1 MQVRCKC
8 HGMSGSCE
16 LKTCWK
22 SAPEFRLVG
31 NTLKERFRKAILV
44 DQSNLG
50 NGLPLLVE
58 QKGFER
64 SRRSRYRKPKGRRR
78 RRKRVKNGDAEG
90 GSGRRRRMGEHDLSA
105 ELLYYQKSPN
115 FCERDA
121 SFDFPGTTGRQCNRT
136 SRGMDNCS
144 SLCCGRGYN
153 VVKQKRVEKCNC
165 RFQWCCYVVC
175 ENCTIHEWVTVC
187 N

>member
-22 SAPEFRLVG
+22 SAPEFRVVG
-31 NTLKERFRKAILV
+31 NVLKERFRKAILV

-50 NGLPLLVE
+50 NGLPLFID
-58 QKGFER
+58 QKNFER
-64 SRRSRYRKPKGRRR
+64 NRRSRYYKTKYRKK
-78 RRKRVKNGDAEG
+78 RKRMKNLEN
-90 GSGRRRRMGEHDLSA
+90 DLSLD
-105 ELLYYQKSPN
+105 LLYYQKSPN
-115 FCERDA
+115 FCEKDP
-121 SFDFPGTTGRQCNRT
+121 SVDFPGTAGRLCNRT

-165 RFQWCCYVVC
+165 RFQWCCYVIC
-175 ENCTIHEWVTVC
+175 ENCTINEWITVC

>member
-8 HGMSGSCE
+8 HGMSGSCQ

-22 SAPEFRLVG
+22 SAPDFRVVG
-31 NTLKERFRKAILV
+31 NALKERFRKAILV
-44 DQSNLG
+44 DQSNVG
-50 NGLPLLVE
+50 NGSPLIVE
-58 QKGFER
+58 SQGFER
-64 SRRSRYRKPKGRRR
+64 SRRSRSQKRRN
-78 RRKRVKNGDAEG
+78 RRKRKRMKNVD
-90 GSGRRRRMGEHDLSA
+90 RDLSLD
-105 ELLYYQKSPN
+105 LLYYQKSPN
-115 FCERDA
+115 FCEKDP
-121 SFDFPGTTGRQCNRT
+121 SVDFPGTVGRLCNRT

-153 VVKQKRVEKCNC
+153 VVKQRRVEKCNC

-175 ENCTIHEWVTVC
+175 DNCTIHEWVTVC

>member
-16 LKTCWK
+16 LKTCWR
-22 SAPEFRLVG
+22 SAPEFRVVG
-31 NTLKERFRKAILV
+31 NALKERFRKAILV
-44 DQSNLG
+44 DQSNVG
-50 NGLPLLVE
+50 TGSPGLLIE
-58 QKGFER
+58 QNNFER
-64 SRRSRYRKPKGRRR
+64 NRRSRYHKGKKK
-78 RRKRVKNGDAEG
+78 RKRIRKLARDM
-90 GSGRRRRMGEHDLSA
+90 SLD
-105 ELLYYQKSPN
+105 LLYYQKSPN
-115 FCERDA
+115 FCERD
-121 SFDFPGTTGRQCNRT
+121 SSVDFPGTSGRQCNRT

-153 VVKQKRVEKCNC
+153 LVKQKRVEKCNC
-165 RFQWCCYVVC
+165 RFQWCCYVIC